1 MNLSLSFYPLSRTA
15 KTKTAIYVSI
25 SDGVNRLRFPS
36 GLSIPKQA
44 LTKNSRNQTKGRK
57 LLNQSHELYM
67 VYNAELTRITD
78 ALNEISVKCGPLASL
93 ESIKETYLRANSK
106 KHRDGRQVHLVLNE
120 FIRED
125 KDKTEGTKQVYR
137 ALSKHIEDYMPEQEI
152 STLNHVIVGDFLNHL
167 EGLGF
172 MNATINKY
180 LKAIK
185 AFMRYCMT
193 EELIKVTVQLE
204 TLKNREK
211 GLAWKVALNDKELET
226 LINAELEPRLDKVR
240 ILFATQCMSGQRF
253 SDAHQVLTQR
263 KSYID
268 FIQKKTNEVA
278 TVPLH
283 PKLKS
288 YLDAFFIKYP
298 EGYDKISNQ
307 KFNIYIK
314 EVFERIGIDREISR
328 ITAKGKNKNIERA
341 PLYKIVSS
349 HDGRRTF
356 CTMSYLKGIPSALV
370 MGVSGHTK
378 EETFMEYIVISD
390 EQMKEGFSKW

>member
-1 MNLSLSFYPLSRTA
+1 
-15 KTKTAIYVSI
+15 
-25 SDGVNRLRFPS
+25 
-36 GLSIPKQA
+36 
-44 LTKNSRNQTKGRK
+44 
-57 LLNQSHELYM
+57 
-67 VYNAELTRITD
+67 
-78 ALNEISVKCGPLASL
+78 L

-298 EGYDKISNQ
+298 EGYDKI
-307 KFNIYIK
+307 
-314 EVFERIGIDREISR
+314 EISR